1 MPPLLLFCPYGIDTA
16 EITAIVR
23 ELLHEVGLG
32 IHWIMDPVKNCSFTG
47 NHLGIQPHSF
57 VEIVEMLADD
67 CETITGIRPKTP
79 STKRATRSCS
89 SRLPATCSRTP
100 ASTPSWAT

>member
-1 MPPLLLFCPYGIDTA
+1 MKWA
-16 EITAIVR
+16 SAR
-23 ELLHEVGLG
+23 
-32 IHWIMDPVKNCSFTG
+32 HWIMDPVKNCSFTG

-79 STKRATRSCS
+79 FNEKGHEILFNHAFRRPCS
-89 SRLPATCSRTP
+89 PIP
-100 ASTPSWAT
+100 ASTPSWAICCSS